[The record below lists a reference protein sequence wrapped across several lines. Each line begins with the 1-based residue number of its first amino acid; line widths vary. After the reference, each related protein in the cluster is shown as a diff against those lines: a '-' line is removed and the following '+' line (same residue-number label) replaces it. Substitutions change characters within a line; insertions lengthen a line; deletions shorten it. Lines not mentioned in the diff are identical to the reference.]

1 MTPEIRAVFQIA
13 GIGFLVAI
21 LHTILK
27 QSGKEEFA
35 HWTTFVGFVAVFI
48 IVIGYVDQL
57 YTQIQAVFFRQW

>member
-1 MTPEIRAVFQIA
+1 MTNDIRAIFQIA

-35 HWTTFVGFVAVFI
+35 HWTTFAGFVAVFVI
-48 IVIGYVDQL
+48 IIGYVDHL
-57 YTQIQAVFFRQW
+57 YVEIQRVFLQM

>member
-1 MTPEIRAVFQIA
+1 MTPEIRAVFQIF

-35 HWTTFVGFVAVFI
+35 HWTTLLGFVAVFV
-48 IVIGYVDQL
+48 IVIGYVDRL
-57 YTQIQAVFFRQW
+57 YDEIQRVFLSQ